1 MVPEGRA
8 RIAYGFAIANNKS
21 FASSARNA
29 FSLDARAS
37 RIVFVFRDR
46 RGIVDSLTRRWS
58 AERTLRDS
66 AEILFFSAGTENE
79 SASVPTNA
87 CARGASFFY
96 LGGVLGFWSR
106 SERARRPFHLHRTST
121 MSASLCMSMASLA
134 VSGSGRGVT
143 AARMGRAA
151 ASKGAVAGSSA
162 FFPAKA
168 SAKMTM
174 KSSLAG
180 ACPPIP
186 PTNAKPGTRGDA
198 TARATRPHEAAA
210 SPPNAPRPARPAP
223 RVDGASDP
231 GCSARGCRE
240 KASRRAPWLFL
251 LASLGST
258 INLILFRTRAD
269 RSIVPP
275 CDSPHSSERLAKH
288 AHTPHI

>member
-1 MVPEGRA
+1 MFV
-8 RIAYGFAIANNKS
+8 
-21 FASSARNA
+21 
-29 FSLDARAS
+29 S
-37 RIVFVFRDR
+37 R
-46 RGIVDSLTRRWS
+46 
-58 AERTLRDS
+58 
-66 AEILFFSAGTENE
+66 SAGTETE
-79 SASVPTNA
+79 SASVPTSA
-87 CARGASFFY
+87 CAREALHFFY
-96 LGGVLGFWSR
+96 LGAGFWGFGPAS
-106 SERARRPFHLHRTST
+106 SARRPFHPHRTST

-134 VSGSGRGVT
+134 VSGAGRGVT

-198 TARATRPHEAAA
+198 TARATRPHEAAV

-251 LASLGST
+251 LASLG
-258 INLILFRTRAD
+258 FRSRRAQSYPFSYA
-269 RSIVPP
+269 R
-275 CDSPHSSERLAKH
+275 
-288 AHTPHI
+288 